1 MIYWVNKTMD
11 PYVTAGVV
19 ITMVIALGIGLAVKL
34 YRSRT
39 HTPSVNV
46 EGVLNSII
54 PKMK

>member
-1 MIYWVNKTMD
+1 MD